1 MVTAS
6 SARGDNVDEAEV
18 AKFNASAARWWDRE
32 GEFRPLHEI
41 NPLRLAFIERQ
52 CRLDGRRVADV
63 GCGGG
68 ILAEALARS
77 GARVCAIDMAPDS
90 LEVARL
96 HLLESGLDIDYRCL
110 TAEGLAAEM
119 PGAFDVVT
127 CMELLEHVPDPASL
141 IAACA
146 RLVRPGGDGFFST
159 LNRTPRAYLEAIV
172 GAEYLLRMLPH
183 GTHDYARFIRPSELA
198 TWCRAAGLE
207 PAAMTGIRYCPV
219 TRRFRLDDD
228 VQVNYILHVR
238 RPAD

>member
-6 SARGDNVDEAEV
+6 NARGDNVDEAEV
-18 AKFNASAARWWDRE
+18 AKFNASAARWWDPE

-52 CRLDGRRVADV
+52 CRLDGRRVADI

-96 HLLESGLDIDYRCL
+96 HLLESGLDIDYRCQ

-146 RLVRPGGDGFFST
+146 RLVRPGGDCFFST

-198 TWCRAAGLE
+198 AWCRAAGLE
-207 PAAMTGIRYCPV
+207 PAAMIGIRYCPV

-228 VQVNYILHVR
+228 VQVNYILHAR